1 MLLKV
6 IAIIIILGA
15 FLSYPGYME
24 VRKYNRRI
32 AELDEEIKSLEQTNK
47 DLQLEIE
54 ALKNN
59 PFYIEKVVREN
70 LGLVKP
76 GEIIYRIIPEENS
89 GRGVEQSGSS
99 SGS

>member
-15 FLSYPGYME
+15 FLAYPGYME
-24 VRKYNRRI
+24 LRKFNRRI
-32 AELDEEIKSLEQTNK
+32 AKLDEEIKSLEETNR
-47 DLQLEIE
+47 DLRQEIE
-54 ALKNN
+54 ALKSD
-59 PFYIEKVVREN
+59 PFYIEKVVRES
-70 LGLVKP
+70 LGLIKP
-76 GEIIYRIIPEENS
+76 GEIIYKIIPEENI